1 MNDELSAQQT
11 LESWWQMGRA
21 SSDANRLI
29 VRFLEQN
36 YRHAA
41 FMSAAD
47 LAQAIGV
54 SQSSVTRFAI
64 MLGFSGYSEWSK
76 EMQAVI
82 RLELSAS
89 ERLWYA
95 AHPSDDA
102 GDRVL
107 LSEQENLGK
116 LQRILNSERFHALAN
131 ALANAGRVVF
141 VSARASATLL
151 PYAHYFLGKVRPQVD
166 MASYGD
172 PLWDRLG
179 SESPGDTLIVVIAF
193 PRYPQALIEWAQLMR
208 ARGFKIAAI
217 TDRLSSPVIQATEIS
232 LIVPV
237 TSVSLFDSY
246 AAPIIVL
253 NLLVRQVAALIPEVS
268 EHRLKQIEAWD
279 QAQHVYVKEASFP

>member
-1 MNDELSAQQT
+1 MNDEMSARQT
-11 LESWWQMGRA
+11 LESWWQMGRS

-29 VRFLEQN
+29 VKFLEQN

-41 FMSAAD
+41 FLTAAD

-54 SQSSVTRFAI
+54 SQSSMTRFAV

-82 RLELSAS
+82 RLELSAT

-95 AHPSDDA
+95 AHPSDDD

-107 LSEQENLGK
+107 LSEQENLTT
-116 LQRILNSERFHALAN
+116 LSRILNSERFYEFAKALAD
-131 ALANAGRVVF
+131 AKRVVF

-151 PYAHYFLGKVRPQVD
+151 PYAHYFLSKVKPHVE
-166 MASYGD
+166 MASAGD

-179 SESPGDTLIVVIAF
+179 SENPTDTLVVVIAF
-193 PRYPQALIEWAQLMR
+193 PRYPRVLVEWAVQMQVK
-208 ARGFKIAAI
+208 GFKLAVI
-217 TDRLSSPVIQATEIS
+217 TDRLSSPIIQAAWIS

-246 AAPIIVL
+246 ASPIIVL
-253 NLLVRQVAALIPEVS
+253 NLLVRQVAALIPNVS
-268 EHRLKQIEAWD
+268 EARLNQLESWD
-279 QAQHVYVKEASFP
+279 KAQNVYI